1 MTLIE
6 HTSHFMKQ
14 FTVSGY
20 VINAAGDRV
29 LLVHH
34 RKLATWLAPGGHV
47 DPDETPQA
55 AVVREVFEETGIRA
69 TVRPHP
75 GIDLGADSSKEAQ
88 LDLPTSMSYQLIP
101 ERPGE
106 PAHIH
111 LDMAFV
117 LDATGEETVDFAADE
132 VHGAGWFS
140 LADIEELDTFPS
152 VRAITRSL
160 LAGPGSVSA

>member
-6 HTSHFMKQ
+6 HTSHFEKQ

-20 VINAAGDRV
+20 VMNAAADRV

-34 RKLATWLAPGGHV
+34 RKLTRWLPPGGHV

-55 AVVREVFEETGIRA
+55 AVVREVLEETGIHA
-69 TVRPHP
+69 AVRPHP
-75 GIDLGADSSKEAQ
+75 GIDLEVDGTKEAQ

-117 LDATGEETVDFAADE
+117 LDVTGEETVNFAADE

-140 LADIEELDTFPS
+140 LADVMELDTFPS
-152 VRAITRSL
+152 VRAISRSL
-160 LAGPGSVSA
+160 LADPASITA